1 MRLSV
6 SHHLHIEMVLMLP
19 ALELLGW
26 IRGCN
31 TFVSKTVFKKKRKT
45 TTITKKHP
53 FSQQAKTVHCSLLL

>member
-31 TFVSKTVFKKKRKT
+31 TFVSKTVFKKKKT
-45 TTITKKHP
+45 TTTTKKHP

>member
-31 TFVSKTVFKKKRKT
+31 TFVSKTVFKKKKE
-45 TTITKKHP
+45 K
-53 FSQQAKTVHCSLLL
+53 QQQ

>member
-31 TFVSKTVFKKKRKT
+31 TFVSKTVFKKKKKNNNNNQKT
-45 TTITKKHP
+45 PVLPTG
-53 FSQQAKTVHCSLLL
+53 